1 MRPEII
7 RSVEAMQE
15 TSSSL
20 RQMGHT
26 IGFVPTMGYLH
37 EGHLRL
43 VEVAREHCSK
53 VVVSIFV
60 NPTQFGPKEDF
71 NRYPRDPEG
80 DIQKL
85 RKKDVD
91 IVFMPEAHD
100 MYPQGFQTV
109 VSVKEL
115 TKGLCGASRPGHFD
129 GVATVVC
136 KLFNI
141 VKPHIAVFGQKDYQQ
156 LTVISRMVKDLN
168 MDVEIVGVPTVR
180 EPDGLAMSSRNSY
193 LSPEER
199 ESAKALYG
207 AILLAQRMVA
217 EGERDVSRI
226 IGELQGF
233 ILRHKHTR
241 IDYVKIVDPD
251 HLKELKEIKGD
262 SLLAM
267 AVFVGSTRLID
278 NSILK
283 IS

>member
-91 IVFMPEAHD
+91 LVFMPEAHD

-115 TKGLCGASRPGHFD
+115 TKGLCGASRPGHFRARQHHCAA
-129 GVATVVC
+129 GYRGPAI
-136 KLFNI
+136 FN
-141 VKPHIAVFGQKDYQQ
+141 VFGW
-156 LTVISRMVKDLN
+156 
-168 MDVEIVGVPTVR
+168 P
-180 EPDGLAMSSRNSY
+180 
-193 LSPEER
+193 
-199 ESAKALYG
+199 
-207 AILLAQRMVA
+207 
-217 EGERDVSRI
+217 
-226 IGELQGF
+226 
-233 ILRHKHTR
+233 
-241 IDYVKIVDPD
+241 
-251 HLKELKEIKGD
+251 
-262 SLLAM
+262 
-267 AVFVGSTRLID
+267 
-278 NSILK
+278 
-283 IS
+283 

>member
-91 IVFMPEAHD
+91 LVFMPEAHD

-207 AILLAQRMVA
+207 AILLAQRMVR

>member
-251 HLKELKEIKGD
+251 QLKELKEIKGD

>member
-1 MRPEII
+1 
-7 RSVEAMQE
+7 
-15 TSSSL
+15 
-20 RQMGHT
+20 
-26 IGFVPTMGYLH
+26 
-37 EGHLRL
+37 
-43 VEVAREHCSK
+43 
-53 VVVSIFV
+53 
-60 NPTQFGPKEDF
+60 
-71 NRYPRDPEG
+71 
-80 DIQKL
+80 
-85 RKKDVD
+85 
-91 IVFMPEAHD
+91 
-100 MYPQGFQTV
+100 
-109 VSVKEL
+109 
-115 TKGLCGASRPGHFD
+115 
-129 GVATVVC
+129 
-136 KLFNI
+136 
-141 VKPHIAVFGQKDYQQ
+141 
-156 LTVISRMVKDLN
+156 MVKDLN

-251 HLKELKEIKGD
+251 QLKELKEIKGD